1 MLCLAFPLVPP
12 TRRSGGQ
19 PVSRLPELD
28 AVSVPTLVVQGAN
41 DRFGIPPAGPQRTV
55 AVVPGDH
62 ALRSGL
68 AELRAAVEAWLG
80 EVV

>member
-1 MLCLAFPLVPP
+1 M
-12 TRRSGGQ
+12 
-19 PVSRLPELD
+19 
-28 AVSVPTLVVQGAN
+28 PTLVVQGAN
-41 DRFGIPPAGPQRTV
+41 DRFGIPPAGARRTV

-68 AELRAAVEAWLG
+68 PELRAVVGAWLE